1 MWVVL
6 KYKKNEFEILKK
18 SLTSILGD
26 KPEFYFPRVKIKKKL
41 LKEKLKIVKKI
52 F

>member
-26 KPEFYFPRVKIKKKL
+26 KPEFYFSQSKNKKNY
-41 LKEKLKIVKKI
+41 
-52 F
+52 